1 MEIKCPS
8 RASVSMYAFS
18 GWCLKH
24 SIFHSINGSYEILN
38 NNDKNDKIEGDPWTI
53 LSLMQ
58 LEKVTIDTEKLL

>member
-1 MEIKCPS
+1 
-8 RASVSMYAFS
+8 MYAFS

-58 LEKVTIDTEKLL
+58 LERVTIDTEKLL